1 MQRILTQFSCAYLFF
16 TGRQHYRLFTIHQ
29 ISTLKILDFAKVKP
43 AERDRAQRLA
53 QSAAGAA
60 LYSDVQAEAR
70 QRRAANGTGATA
82 KTFEP
87 GDVDDTTGGRS
98 FVTANFTT
106 EQKEQIRL
114 LLINATSAKEVEEI
128 ESSVRRGVLP
138 AALQQAQE
146 QQPGNGKQSFSATAA
161 NFTSEQT
168 DQIRQLVIK
177 AASSAEVEEIRE
189 SVKRGDLPPAL
200 QDTEENSRKR
210 PVEEPVP
217 TLASESNGADL
228 LTTAVDGNSSEPPSK
243 RAKADSG

>member
-1 MQRILTQFSCAYLFF
+1 
-16 TGRQHYRLFTIHQ
+16 
-29 ISTLKILDFAKVKP
+29 VKP
-43 AERDRAQRLA
+43 AERDKAQRLA

-60 LYSDVQAEAR
+60 LNSDVQAEAR
-70 QRRAANGTGATA
+70 QRLAANGTGTTA

-106 EQKEQIRL
+106 EQKEQIRH

-138 AALQQAQE
+138 AALQQE
-146 QQPGNGKQSFSATAA
+146 QKQKPGNGKQSSSAATAA

-168 DQIRQLVIK
+168 DQIRQLVVK
-177 AASSAEVEEIRE
+177 AASTAEVEEIRE

-200 QDTEENSRKR
+200 RDNEENSMKR
-210 PVEEPVP
+210 SVEEPFP
-217 TLASESNGADL
+217 TLASESNGADPL
-228 LTTAVDGNSSEPPSK
+228 STAVDVKSSEPPAK